1 MELDMRSKLNQ
12 FCDVIVTITGFL
24 LIYGVVGALDEAPDD
39 NMLALFVLGMC
50 GLILTFA
57 GVNGLTRQ
65 D

>member
-1 MELDMRSKLNQ
+1 MRSKLNQ

>member
-24 LIYGVVGALDEAPDD
+24 LIYGVVGALDESPDE
-39 NMLALFVLGMC
+39 NLVTLFAMGLC

-57 GVNGLTRQ
+57 GINGLTRR
-65 D
+65 